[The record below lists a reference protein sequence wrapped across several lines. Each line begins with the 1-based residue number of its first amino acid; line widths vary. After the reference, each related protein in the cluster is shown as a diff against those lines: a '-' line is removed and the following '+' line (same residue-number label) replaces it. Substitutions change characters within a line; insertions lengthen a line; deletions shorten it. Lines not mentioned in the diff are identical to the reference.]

1 MIWATR
7 PRCHVDRTACAWLI
21 RSRIDPEAEF
31 VFVDDVETVPPDA
44 TAFDM
49 QGAALSHHE
58 GHCSF
63 ETFLLRYELQDP
75 ALHALARI
83 VHEAD
88 VANDRFYAPEA
99 RGLDAIVRGMGRLY
113 GDLELIDRMTAVY
126 DGLYAELQHRP
137 ESRRA
142 YA

>member
-7 PRCHVDRTACAWLI
+7 PLCHVDRTACAWLI
-21 RSRIDPEAEF
+21 RSRIDPDAEF

-49 QGAALSHHE
+49 PGAALSHHE
-58 GHCSF
+58 GRCSF

-75 ALHALARI
+75 VLHALARI

-88 VANDRFYAPEA
+88 VENDRFHAPEA
-99 RGLDAIVRGMGRLY
+99 RGLASIVRGMGRLY
-113 GDLELIDRMTAVY
+113 GDLELFDRTVAVY
-126 DGLYAELQHRP
+126 DGLYAELG
-137 ESRRA
+137 ESSSV
-142 YA
+142 